1 MKTLFRFFAERHLFA
16 TMITLIT
23 IILGLSTLIDIKRDS
38 YPAVDF
44 GMMNIV
50 TSYPGA
56 SPEDVELNITNK
68 IEKEVQS
75 VTGIDRL
82 ESISMEN
89 VSIITVVI
97 DIDAPDQDKI
107 KTEIREAV
115 GRVTDF
121 PPEVIDSPVITEM
134 KQSDNAIIE
143 VSITG
148 DLPYPVM
155 REFARLFEKKLK
167 NVSGVSKLEKAGYRA
182 REIKVEVKPGEI
194 EKYQIPLREII
205 AAIQNR
211 NIRGTTGSFES
222 YTSEKDLVTLAQFR
236 DPLEVGDVIVR
247 STFEGPVVRIKDLA
261 IIKDDFEDEKIFSR
275 VNGKTAISLFVKM
288 NESADVIRTNKAV
301 KELIVI
307 ENEKAPDGIEINY
320 SNDNS
325 RVVRNSFDV
334 VLKNGAIGL
343 LLVIILLQF
352 FLGFRMAFWV
362 AMGIPVSFLGA
373 IFLIPLFGGYLD
385 TITLSG
391 LILVTGIIVDDAI
404 IIAENIANRRER
416 GDNPIDAAVN
426 GLYEVFQPVLTT
438 VLTTFLV
445 FAPMFFMPGI
455 FGKYLV
461 PIPLAISLALF
472 VSLSES
478 VIALPAHLV
487 PGMKKRS
494 NKSSGKEWF
503 KILSVKYRK
512 VLLRILRF
520 KYLLVSVFI
529 ILLAG
534 SVWYAGNY
542 MKMILFPSGEAQ
554 SFFMVFELPIG
565 TPLRVTSEKA
575 REIEDLIETLPDD
588 ELVSYNT
595 WIGKNVMIDAESEN
609 YGALSVQLSPYN
621 ERDRSAEEIVEILRQ
636 ETDDLLGFS
645 KIIYRI
651 ETGGPPVGKPISL
664 KIVGSNNELRTNL
677 TDSVEAFLATIDG
690 VKDISRNDKGGKQQV
705 EINIDYEKLAR
716 VGLSVSDV
724 ARNVRIAYDGEVVTS
739 VRYGDEDVDFRVIME
754 EKARQEPGYI
764 NEILIPNQRGR
775 LIPLREIST
784 LKSSPGHTDI
794 RHFDGERTVTVE
806 ADVDQSLTTP
816 LEVNDAVFKHFDVD
830 KDWPGIQL
838 SVAGEM
844 FETEESMAGLFKTL
858 IIAILGVFFLLI
870 LLFNSVSQPLVV
882 MMAIPFGITGV
893 IIVFALH
900 GEPFSFMATMGII
913 GLSGVVVNDSLV
925 LVNHV
930 NDLKS
935 QRPNEN
941 IQKIVAEGT
950 ADRLRA
956 IIMTT
961 LTTVVALLPL
971 AYGIGGTAL
980 FVAPMA
986 LAVGWGLLFATP
998 LTLVLVPCLYLI
1010 GQDIY
1015 QIMRKIRG
1023 PVSQEGRS

>member
-1 MKTLFRFFAERHLFA
+1 MKTFFRLFSERHLFA
-16 TMITLIT
+16 FMITLIT
-23 IILGLSTLIDIKRDS
+23 IILGASTLRDIKRDS

-44 GMMNIV
+44 GMIKIV
-50 TSYPGA
+50 TNYPGA

-107 KTEIREAV
+107 KAEIREAV

-121 PPEVIDSPVITEM
+121 PSEVTDSPFITEL
-134 KQSDNAIIE
+134 KQSLMTVIE

-148 DLPYPVM
+148 ELPYVEM

-167 NVSGVSKLEKAGYRA
+167 NVSGVSKLDRFGYRA

-205 AAIQNR
+205 AAIQKR

-247 STFEGPVVRIKDLA
+247 STFEGPLIKVKDLA
-261 IIKDDFEDEKIFSR
+261 IIKDEFEDEKVFSR
-275 VNGKTAISLFVKM
+275 VNGEAAISFFVKM
-288 NESADVIRTNKAV
+288 NESADVIRTNNAIKQ
-301 KELIVI
+301 LIAI
-307 ENEKAPDGIEINY
+307 ENEKAPEGLKIIY
-320 SNDNS
+320 SNDTS

-343 LLVIILLQF
+343 ILVVLLLQF
-352 FLGFRMAFWV
+352 FLDFRTAFWI
-362 AMGIPVSFLGA
+362 ALGIPVSFLGA

-391 LILVTGIIVDDAI
+391 LILVIGIVVDDAI
-404 IIAENIANRRER
+404 IIAENISYRHEK
-416 GDNPIDAAVN
+416 GDKPLDAAVN
-426 GLYEVFQPVLTT
+426 GLHEVFKPVLTT

-455 FGKYLV
+455 FGKYII

-472 VSLSES
+472 VSLGES
-478 VIALPAHLV
+478 IFALPAHLV
-487 PGMKKRS
+487 PGMKNRS
-494 NKSSGKEWF
+494 HKSTGRAWF
-503 KILSVKYRK
+503 RVLSTRYR
-512 VLLRILRF
+512 VVMLSILRF
-520 KYLLVSVFI
+520 RYVLVSVFI
-529 ILLAG
+529 IMLAG

-542 MKMILFPSGEAQ
+542 MKMILFPSGEARQ
-554 SFFMVFELPIG
+554 FFMVIELPIG
-565 TPLRVTSEKA
+565 TPLKTTSEKVI
-575 REIEDLIETLPDD
+575 EIERIVEGLPDY

-595 WIGKNVMIDAESEN
+595 WIGTNILINAESEN
-609 YGALSVQLSPYN
+609 YAALSVLLSPYN
-621 ERDRSAEEIVEILRQ
+621 ERERRAEEIVEVLR
-636 ETDDLLGFS
+636 EKTDDLRGFT
-645 KIIYRI
+645 KIVYSI

-664 KIVGSNNELRTNL
+664 RIVGSNDNLRKNL
-677 TDSVEAFLATIDG
+677 TDSVEVFLATIDG
-690 VKDISRNDKGGKQQV
+690 VKDITRNDQGGKQQV
-705 EINIDYEKLAR
+705 EIDIDYEKLSR
-716 VGLSVSDV
+716 VGLSVADV

-754 EKARQEPGYI
+754 EEARQEPGYV

-784 LKSSPGHTDI
+784 LILGPGHTDI
-794 RHFDGERTVTVE
+794 RHFDGERAVTVE
-806 ADVDQSLTTP
+806 ADVDQSLITP
-816 LEVNDAVFKHFDVD
+816 LEVNDAVFQYFDVD

-838 SVAGEM
+838 SLGGEM
-844 FETEESMAGLFKTL
+844 FETEKSMAGLLRTL
-858 IIAILGVFFLLI
+858 ILAILGIFFLLI
-870 LLFNSVSQPLVV
+870 LLFNSVTQPFVV

-893 IIVFALH
+893 IIAFAFH
-900 GEPFSFMATMGII
+900 GEPFSFVAIMGII

-930 NDLKS
+930 NDLRRE
-935 QRPNEN
+935 RPDED
-941 IQKIVAEGT
+941 IRELVAEGT

-971 AYGIGGTAL
+971 AYGIGGTAI
-980 FVAPMA
+980 FMAPMGSGSWMGF
-986 LAVGWGLLFATP
+986 AVRHTSHTCVGAISI
-998 LTLVLVPCLYLI
+998 PCWT
-1010 GQDIY
+1010 
-1015 QIMRKIRG
+1015 G
-1023 PVSQEGRS
+1023 PIQCNKENA